1 MNKNIFKRKYSKKFE
16 KDFKKIDSKLQ
27 ERLEKKIYEIGDN
40 PYQYKS
46 LRNIFKGMQRIH
58 IGSYVLIFEI
68 KEVEK
73 IILFHRFQHHDK
85 AYKTKI

>member
-1 MNKNIFKRKYSKKFE
+1 MNKYTEKFTKKFLN
-16 KDFKKIDSKLQ
+16 DIKKLKNENL
-27 ERLEKKIYEIGDN
+27 RKRFLKKRDEIINN
-40 PYQYKS
+40 PHGYKP
-46 LRNIFKGMQRIH
+46 LRNIFKGKQRIH

-68 KEVEK
+68 QEDEK